1 MGGRKVAPFSLIHQT
16 EAITRMDTI
25 VNYISSFFITTP
37 APEAAEPA
45 PVPVAAEPKQEP
57 VPAPAPAA
65 APPREPDVSI
75 CHTQGD
81 TMWVI
86 SLSAVK
92 KMTDRRQLLE
102 IANEVRY
109 FLMECYSSEESE
121 KGERILAEIERI
133 LNTLP

>member
-1 MGGRKVAPFSLIHQT
+1 
-16 EAITRMDTI
+16 MDTI
-25 VNYISSFFITTP
+25 VNYISSFFIAAP
-37 APEAAEPA
+37 APEPEPA
-45 PVPVAAEPKQEP
+45 PMATEPASAP
-57 VPAPAPAA
+57 APAPAPAA

-92 KMTDRRQLLE
+92 KMTNRRQLLE
-102 IANEVRY
+102 IANEVHY
-109 FLMECYSSEESE
+109 FLLESYSPEESE

-133 LNTLP
+133 LTTLP